1 MKIPTSRELF
11 DKYACT
17 SWLEPD
23 GFIVSVD
30 KESFEKALLEFAKL
44 HVQAALKAADD
55 NADVTVIDVDM
66 TGAIW
71 GVDSETILN
80 AYPLENIK

>member
-1 MKIPTSRELF
+1 MNIPT
-11 DKYACT
+11 A
-17 SWLEPD
+17 
-23 GFIVSVD
+23 
-30 KESFEKALLEFAKL
+30 KEFLSENFEGNAINPQILIEFAKL

-66 TGAIW
+66 TGSIW
-71 GVDSETILN
+71 GVDSDTILN

>member
-1 MKIPTSRELF
+1 MNIPTAEEFLQNSNKTTF
-11 DKYACT
+11 DA
-17 SWLEPD
+17 
-23 GFIVSVD
+23 I
-30 KESFEKALLEFAKL
+30 EKTMIEFARL

-66 TGAIW
+66 TGVIY
-71 GVDSETILN
+71 GVDSDTILN

>member
-1 MKIPTSRELF
+1 MNIPTAKEFIISTKLVVKFDNTQGCILEEELP
-11 DKYACT
+11 
-17 SWLEPD
+17 SL
-23 GFIVSVD
+23 FI
-30 KESFEKALLEFAKL
+30 EFAKL

-55 NADVTVIDVDM
+55 NADVTVVDVDM
-66 TGAIW
+66 TGTIW